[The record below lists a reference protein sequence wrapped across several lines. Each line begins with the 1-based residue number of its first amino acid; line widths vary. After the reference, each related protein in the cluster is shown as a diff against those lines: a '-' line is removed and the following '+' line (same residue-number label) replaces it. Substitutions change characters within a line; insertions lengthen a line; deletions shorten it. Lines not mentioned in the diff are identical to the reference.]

1 MQHSGPQFIHYVIPS
16 AFLLR
21 FEMCQNKNLEK
32 NKKPWSLGGAVQAA
46 VAFPRGI
53 SLICLGCLSCS
64 VEIGLLSSFWVV
76 MRIHSVILEI
86 FLEV

>member
-1 MQHSGPQFIHYVIPS
+1 MEFGGGTASSSGIS
-16 AFLLR
+16 
-21 FEMCQNKNLEK
+21 
-32 NKKPWSLGGAVQAA
+32 
-46 VAFPRGI
+46 RGI